1 MNASP
6 APGRRSWYAG
16 VMAAVL
22 LGLAACT
29 TDFSDRILAFESEG
43 FVRILLY
50 RDDNLSSSFNSQT
63 DPPLTNASVALRR
76 TATRLDSIQ
85 RTTDSA
91 GIAAF
96 PAVPVGRYRVEG
108 LAAVLGD
115 SLERIEPARE
125 FTVIAGDTISISV
138 GLRFPSFTVS
148 EARNLPIGKK
158 VFVKGIALNGPGTY
172 GDSTVHLA
180 DTATASYIRMSR
192 VRPAPIV
199 PGDSVQLLGTRA
211 IRDGQPT
218 FNVTLVLIRGD
229 GDPLPPDTV
238 TTAVAASA
246 AGGALDAAFVH
257 IPAATIADT
266 ITGVDGRLLT
276 VDDGSGPLGVLLSA
290 NISFGN
296 QNQLNAYAPGV
307 RVTLLGLLVPDPLN
321 PGRWILKPRG
331 RPDIAIIP

>member
-1 MNASP
+1 MT
-6 APGRRSWYAG
+6 
-16 VMAAVL
+16 AAVL

-50 RDDNLSSSFNSQT
+50 RDDNLSSSFNTQT
-63 DPPLTNASVALRR
+63 DALLIGASVALRR

-115 SLERIEPARE
+115 SLERIEPVRE
-125 FTVIAGDTISISV
+125 FTVVAGDTITISV

-148 EARNLPIGKK
+148 EARNLPVGKK
-158 VFVKGIALNGPGTY
+158 VWVKGTALNGPGTY

-180 DTATASYIRMSR
+180 DTASYIRMSR
-192 VRPAPIV
+192 VRPGSLS
-199 PGDSVQLLGTRA
+199 PGDSVQLLGTRSV
-211 IRDGQPT
+211 RDGQPT
-218 FNVTLVLIRGD
+218 FNVTLVLVRGD
-229 GDPLPPDTV
+229 GDPPAPDTV
-238 TTAVAASA
+238 TTAVAAAA
-246 AGGALDAAFVH
+246 AGGALDAAFVF

-266 ITGVDGRLLT
+266 TSGVEGRLLT
-276 VDDGSGPLGVLLSA
+276 VDDGSGPLRVLLSSVI
-290 NISFGN
+290 NFGN

-331 RPDIAIIP
+331 RPDITIIP

>member
-1 MNASP
+1 
-6 APGRRSWYAG
+6 
-16 VMAAVL
+16 MARVPFHRVRHVVAAAL
-22 LGLAACT
+22 LLAAGCT
-29 TDFSDRILAFESEG
+29 TDFSDRILTVGGEG
-43 FVRILLY
+43 GVFVLLY
-50 RDDNLSSSFNSQT
+50 RDENLNSTFNAQT
-63 DPPLTNASVALRR
+63 DAPLGQAMITLSR
-76 TATRLDSIQ
+76 TATLAEAST

-91 GIAAF
+91 GTVLF
-96 PAVPVGRYRVEG
+96 VRVPVGRYRLDP

-115 SLERIEPARE
+115 SLERIDPTRE
-125 FTVIAGDTISISV
+125 FTVTADDTVSISV

-158 VFVKGIALNGPGTY
+158 VWVKGIALNGPATF

-180 DTATASYIRMSR
+180 DTASASYIRMSR

-199 PGDSVQLLGTRA
+199 PGDSVQLLGTRSV
-211 IRDGQPT
+211 RDGQPT

-266 ITGVDGRLLT
+266 ITGVDGKLLT

-290 NISFGN
+290 NINFGN
-296 QNQLNAYAPGV
+296 LNVLNSYAPGV
-307 RVTLLGLLVPDPLN
+307 SVALFGLLVPDPLN

>member
-1 MNASP
+1 
-6 APGRRSWYAG
+6 
-16 VMAAVL
+16 MAAAL
-22 LGLAACT
+22 LVAAGCT
-29 TDFSDRILAFESEG
+29 TDFTDRILAVGGEG
-43 FVRILLY
+43 GVLVLLY
-50 RDDNLSSSFNSQT
+50 RDDNLSSTFNAQT
-63 DPPLTNASVALRR
+63 DAPLGQEMITLRR
-76 TATRLDSIQ
+76 TATLAEAST

-91 GIAAF
+91 GTVLF
-96 PAVPVGRYRVEG
+96 VRVPVGRYRLDP

-115 SLERIEPARE
+115 SLERIDPTRE
-125 FTVIAGDTISISV
+125 FTVIADDTIAISV

-158 VFVKGIALNGPGTY
+158 VFVKGIVLNGQGTY

-180 DTATASYIRMSR
+180 DTASFMRMSR
-192 VRPAPIV
+192 VRPAPIE
-199 PGDSVQLLGTRA
+199 PGDSVQFLGTRA
-211 IRDGQPT
+211 VRDGQPT

-246 AGGALDAAFVH
+246 GGGPLDAAFLH
-257 IPAATIADT
+257 IRAATIADT
-266 ITGVDGRLLT
+266 ITGPEGKLLT
-276 VDDGSGPLGVLLSA
+276 VDDGSGPLGVLLSS
-290 NISFGN
+290 NINFGN
-296 QNQLNAYAPGV
+296 LNQLNAYAPGV